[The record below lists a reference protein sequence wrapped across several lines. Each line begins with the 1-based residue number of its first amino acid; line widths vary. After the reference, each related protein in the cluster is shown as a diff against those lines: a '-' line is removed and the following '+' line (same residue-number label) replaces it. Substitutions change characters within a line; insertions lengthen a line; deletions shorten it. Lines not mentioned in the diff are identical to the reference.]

1 MIVTYVVDGVTYS
14 YDLDESKVLNS
25 LNDISID
32 LSKIS
37 FIDWNTSFDVPI
49 TMPQGF
55 GDGNFSGFDAH
66 YQNGINAVSY
76 LTNMSKSQN
85 KEDYDRWYEKF
96 RDTIQNELIYET
108 NILTKEIERF
118 KVDYGTI
125 TNTISQKLGEVISLV
140 YSTNKLLK
148 QFDSMAKVSKVLDKI
163 GEILGPLSIIFGT
176 IETIDSQVK
185 QAEMPKRE
193 QSILIQAKKVEN
205 LIEAYNSDALYQSL
219 NRFEPKL
226 PKTVT
231 SSLESNSYT
240 IIFIVFIL
248 VLLYLLYKRYY

>member
-118 KVDYGTI
+118 QKDYGTI
-125 TNTISQKLGEVISLV
+125 TPTISQKIDEVVSLANSTKNFLAGFASMTTVVALLGEI
-140 YSTNKLLK
+140 T
-148 QFDSMAKVSKVLDKI
+148 AVLI
-163 GEILGPLSIIFGT
+163 PLGAVFGA
-176 IETIDSQVK
+176 IAVIDSQVMK
-185 QAEMPKRE
+185 AEMPKRE

-205 LIEAYNSDALYQSL
+205 LIDAYNSDALYQSL